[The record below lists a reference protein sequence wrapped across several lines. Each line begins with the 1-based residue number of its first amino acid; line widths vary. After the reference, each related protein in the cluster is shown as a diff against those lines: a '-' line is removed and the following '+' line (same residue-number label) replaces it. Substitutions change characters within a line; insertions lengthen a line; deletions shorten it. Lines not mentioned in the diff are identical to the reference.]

1 MDGSFGRFH
10 AQGRVWMTCSTAVR
24 GKARDAASNDS
35 FVGYEIMKYTFL
47 KHALWAALFA
57 AGAAMAQDAAISG
70 SDFTHGKADAQ
81 LATIGGKAAANGQ
94 TVVVTAPT
102 YWQGK
107 VAAKIRAGAH
117 GKAVAI
123 RFSTGFYENVLV
135 RTEAGAPA
143 EAAMKPEPKPEPKVA
158 AKAEPKTE
166 ARPESRIAKVE
177 RKPEIK
183 AVPEPEISDAP
194 AETRPVPV
202 VATAPAPKPAE
213 EPPHVAAP
221 VVMQAPVQQAPAS
234 VAPHPAPEAA
244 SNIASIPQVSHQ
256 PVVVPIPTAA
266 ISGGGMASEALAAH
280 ANDGA
285 AVRQRMLASL
295 NDGRPA
301 MGSLGE
307 SQLRPGDQVYAD
319 GDTRAVVRLEGLHRS
334 LYWLQGPVDLERVQF
349 MPQGDGHYE
358 VTGTIDPKA
367 PAAHRANADAHRVV
381 KASVPAAGSAAR
393 ARLEQQYN
401 NGQPITGNLTVAR
414 LQPEDRLLV
423 DGDAIIVARREGNS
437 MARYWF
443 SGSIDLGQTGI
454 QKLDG
459 DTYRVAGNSL
469 H

>member
-10 AQGRVWMTCSTAVR
+10 TQGRVWMTCSTAVR

-143 EAAMKPEPKPEPKVA
+143 EAAVKPEPKPEPKVA
-158 AKAEPKTE
+158 AKAESKTE
-166 ARPESRIAKVE
+166 AKPESRIAKIE
-177 RKPEIK
+177 PKPEIK
-183 AVPEPEISDAP
+183 AGPKPEIPAAAP
-194 AETRPVPV
+194 ETKPA
-202 VATAPAPKPAE
+202 VASAPAPKPAG

-221 VVMQAPVQQAPAS
+221 VVMHAPVQQAPAS
-234 VAPHPAPEAA
+234 AAPQPAPEMA

-256 PVVVPIPTAA
+256 PAVVPIPTAA
-266 ISGGGMASEALAAH
+266 INGGGVASQALAAR

-301 MGSLGE
+301 MGALGE

-334 LYWLQGPVDLERVQF
+334 LYWLQGPVDLQRVQF

-367 PAAHRANADAHRVV
+367 PAAHRVGADAHRVV
-381 KASVPAAGSAAR
+381 KASVPVAGSAVR
-393 ARLEQQYN
+393 SRLEQQYN
-401 NGQPITGNLTVAR
+401 NGQPITGSLTVAR

-423 DGDAIIVARREGNS
+423 DGDTIIVARREGNS

>member
-1 MDGSFGRFH
+1 MAAALPCAEKRAMLRSMIHSWGKRIMK
-10 AQGRVWMTCSTAVR
+10 GRV
-24 GKARDAASNDS
+24 
-35 FVGYEIMKYTFL
+35 L

-70 SDFTHGKADAQ
+70 ADFTHGKADAQ
-81 LATIGGKAAANGQ
+81 LAAIGGKAAVDGQ

-135 RTEAGAPA
+135 RTEAASPV
-143 EAAMKPEPKPEPKVA
+143 EAAAKPEAKPEPKIA
-158 AKAEPKTE
+158 AKVESKAE
-166 ARPESRIAKVE
+166 ARPEAKIAKVE
-177 RKPEIK
+177 QKPKIGAEPKPET
-183 AVPEPEISDAP
+183 AAPPAARPAP
-194 AETRPVPV
+194 A
-202 VATAPAPKPAE
+202 VATVPAPMPAE
-213 EPPHVAAP
+213 EPPHVAGP
-221 VVMQAPVQQAPAS
+221 VVTQTPVQQAPAGG
-234 VAPHPAPEAA
+234 APRPAPQTA

-256 PVVVPIPTAA
+256 PAVVPIPTAA
-266 ISGGGMASEALAAH
+266 INGSGVASEALAAH
-280 ANDGA
+280 ADDGA

-301 MGSLGE
+301 MGSLIE

-319 GDTRAVVRLEGLHRS
+319 GDTRAVVRLDGLHRS
-334 LYWLQGPVDLERVQF
+334 LYWLQGPVDLQRVQF

-367 PAAHRANADAHRVV
+367 PAAHRASADAHRVV
-381 KASVPAAGSAAR
+381 KSDVPAAGSPAR

-401 NGQPITGNLTVAR
+401 NGQPITGDLTVVR

-423 DGDAIIVARREGNS
+423 DGGSIIVARREGNS
-437 MARYWF
+437 MARYWL

-459 DTYRVAGNSL
+459 NVYRVTGNNL